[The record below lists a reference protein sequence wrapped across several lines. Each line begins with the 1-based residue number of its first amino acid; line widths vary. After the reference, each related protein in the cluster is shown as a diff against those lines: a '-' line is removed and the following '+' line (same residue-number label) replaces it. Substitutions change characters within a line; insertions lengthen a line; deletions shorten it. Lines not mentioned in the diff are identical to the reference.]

1 MSLVD
6 EINQLWTQA
15 LGLIAKVVSPDWGS
29 LVGLLPLFLLV
40 GVIGPLV
47 TILALLWMYYFVR
60 RPRTRVRFVEG
71 PRLAAI
77 AGDGLP
83 LFPPGEPY
91 DVRTGLI
98 DPPGTTQNDAG
109 ELLSVI
115 CPMCGVGRSADV
127 TTCGNCGLV
136 LKVEAAQVARSP
148 LQPAGPPARWR
159 RRRLS
164 AGRRPRV
171 RVDRVRPTQEKA
183 PWRWFTD
190 PLHVGR
196 HHDRPGVRGPRRP
209 RRPARPRPPPRG
221 GLIARPPARPSP
233 ARDRRFVEGRDA
245 SQSAGIEPRSAPLR
259 SRSA

>member
-29 LVGLLPLFLLV
+29 LVGLLPLFLLI

-98 DPPGTTQNDAG
+98 YPPGTTQNDAG
-109 ELLSVI
+109 ELLSVT
-115 CPMCGVGRSADV
+115 CPMCTIARTADV
-127 TTCGNCGLV
+127 TTCHNCGLV
-136 LKVEAAQVARSP
+136 LKVDRRVAVRA
-148 LQPAGPPARWR
+148 LQPAGPP
-159 RRRLS
+159 
-164 AGRRPRV
+164 
-171 RVDRVRPTQEKA
+171 
-183 PWRWFTD
+183 
-190 PLHVGR
+190 
-196 HHDRPGVRGPRRP
+196 PGG
-209 RRPARPRPPPRG
+209 A
-221 GLIARPPARPSP
+221 AA
-233 ARDRRFVEGRDA
+233 A
-245 SQSAGIEPRSAPLR
+245 
-259 SRSA
+259 

>member
-1 MSLVD
+1 VSLVD

-29 LVGLLPLFLLV
+29 LVGLLPLFLLI

-98 DPPGTTQNDAG
+98 YPPGTTQNDAG
-109 ELLSVI
+109 ELLSVT
-115 CPMCGVGRSADV
+115 CPMCSIARTADV
-127 TTCGNCGLV
+127 TTCHNCGLV
-136 LKVEAAQVARSP
+136 LKVDRRIAVRT
-148 LQPAGPPARWR
+148 LQAAGPP
-159 RRRLS
+159 
-164 AGRRPRV
+164 
-171 RVDRVRPTQEKA
+171 
-183 PWRWFTD
+183 
-190 PLHVGR
+190 
-196 HHDRPGVRGPRRP
+196 PGG
-209 RRPARPRPPPRG
+209 A
-221 GLIARPPARPSP
+221 AA
-233 ARDRRFVEGRDA
+233 A
-245 SQSAGIEPRSAPLR
+245 
-259 SRSA
+259 